1 MFDIF
6 SKEGLIT
13 FLYTLPAL
21 VLSLSIHEY
30 AHAWVAYKLGDI
42 SQKIRGRLTLNP
54 LAHID
59 PIGFIAIMLIGVG
72 WGKPVQ
78 VDDRNFKDSRKGMML
93 TALAGPASNLLL
105 AILVT
110 IILKLLMVF
119 GVLNT
124 MENSN
129 VGGIILNMLLYV
141 IQFNIVFGIFNL
153 IPLPPL
159 DGSKVLAYFLPQR
172 ARGFMYTLERY
183 SFFIILIIYFTNLT
197 SYIITPGYNLILK
210 LINWILML

>member
-6 SKEGLIT
+6 SREGLIT

-72 WGKPVQ
+72 WGKPVT

-93 TALAGPASNLLL
+93 TSLAGPASNLLL

-119 GVLNT
+119 GVMNT
-124 MENSN
+124 IINSN
-129 VGGIILNMLLYV
+129 TGNIILNMLLYV

-183 SFFIILIIYFTNLT
+183 SFIIIMIIYFTNLT
-197 SYIITPGYNLILK
+197 SYIIAPGYNLVLK

>member
-72 WGKPVQ
+72 WGKPVT

-124 MENSN
+124 MVNSN

>member
-72 WGKPVQ
+72 WGKPVT

-93 TALAGPASNLLL
+93 TSLAGPASNLLL

-124 MENSN
+124 MVNSN

-183 SFFIILIIYFTNLT
+183 SFIIILIIYFTNLT

>member
-72 WGKPVQ
+72 WGKPVT

-93 TALAGPASNLLL
+93 TSLAGPASNLLL

-124 MENSN
+124 MVNSN

>member
-1 MFDIF
+1 MLDIF

-21 VLSLSIHEY
+21 LLSLSIHEY

-59 PIGFIAIMLIGVG
+59 PIGFIAIVLVGVG
-72 WGKPVQ
+72 WGKPVT

-93 TALAGPASNLLL
+93 TSLAGPASNLLL

-119 GVLNT
+119 GVMNT
-124 MENSN
+124 IINSN
-129 VGGIILNMLLYV
+129 TGNIILNMLLYV

-183 SFFIILIIYFTNLT
+183 SFIIIMIIYFTNLT
-197 SYIITPGYNLILK
+197 SYIIAPGYNLVLK

>member
-6 SKEGLIT
+6 SREGLIT

-59 PIGFIAIMLIGVG
+59 PIGFIAIVLVGVG
-72 WGKPVQ
+72 WGKPVT

-93 TALAGPASNLLL
+93 TSLAGPASNLLL

-119 GVLNT
+119 GVMNT
-124 MENSN
+124 MINSN
-129 VGGIILNMLLYV
+129 TGNIILNMLLYV

-183 SFFIILIIYFTNLT
+183 SFIIIMIIYFTNLT
-197 SYIITPGYNLILK
+197 SYIIAPVYNLVLK